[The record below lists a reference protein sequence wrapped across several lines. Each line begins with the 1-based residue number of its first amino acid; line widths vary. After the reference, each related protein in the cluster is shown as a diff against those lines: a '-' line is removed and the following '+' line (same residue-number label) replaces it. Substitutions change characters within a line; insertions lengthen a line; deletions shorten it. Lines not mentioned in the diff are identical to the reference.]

1 MVLKALIDINMPK
14 FLHNDILL
22 FDNIVKDLFPST
34 RRPESKLATLQRAVD
49 QSLKEMN
56 LTGVPSF
63 VEKVYQF
70 YDTLEIRHGCMI
82 VGPTGSGKTQN

>member
-1 MVLKALIDINMPK
+1 VVLKALIDINMPK

-34 RRPESKLATLQRAVD
+34 KRPESKLATLQRAVD

-56 LTGVPSF
+56 LTSIPSF

-70 YDTLEIRHGCMI
+70 
-82 VGPTGSGKTQN
+82 